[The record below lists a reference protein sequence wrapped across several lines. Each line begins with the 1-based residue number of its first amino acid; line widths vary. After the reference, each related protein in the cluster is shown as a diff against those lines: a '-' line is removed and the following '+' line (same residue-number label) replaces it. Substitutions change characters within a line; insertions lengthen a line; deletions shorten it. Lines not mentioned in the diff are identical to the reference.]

1 MLTVQRLLS
10 ITLITIIADIVSSQ
24 EDNPIKEHQGPQT
37 CGGLLK
43 GPVGIIQTPNFPNP
57 FPVPIKCRWII
68 EHDIVN
74 GTISIYFTQQYT
86 TSGLTFTEYMYYDE
100 SYKLGERKALSVTE
114 ENITRIKWLQVQSP
128 VLVVELTLNRL
139 EGTQLRA
146 LGLLSVFGFN
156 MTYVVKAPTD
166 APGPTSC
173 SAIECRLL
181 GHCYAK
187 HDYKEFYCACFE
199 GYSGADCGVGPLCPR
214 TSNMCKN
221 GGTCR
226 QMGPAAVSCICAPG
240 YTGDLCESQIAAPE
254 CGIEECSEGCRKGSS
269 CDCNPKDTDVSS
281 ARFETRLQIM
291 DQGDSNLSEQIVKQ
305 ITNYL
310 RASNI
315 TLHDDIEILNISSPE
330 ASGARTVWLRVWG
343 ARREAGTLRTAL
355 ARLAATRSR
364 TDRLRLLPATLHF
377 DMQPALSLHALIV
390 NQRPEVWEGSEF
402 ILSCMAYGSP
412 EIAFTWYKDGVKVN
426 FNGTTRDIWTR
437 TVAEDA
443 LGRRMSVLGISEAK
457 KSDSGR
463 WSCSADDAG
472 RRRCSALRLTIL
484 RPPDIRL
491 VPSTLTV
498 NKGDNVSITCLAG
511 AGRVHGALGFSWARE
526 RSLLPLAPGRE
537 VWEDLYPAG
546 SVLKLY
552 NVQKSGEF
560 RCQVSSVAG
569 TNAKGVTMWALGVKD
584 EACESEA
591 SHGLRWPK
599 TAPGAHASAACPPGH
614 NGESTRFC
622 EPKTTQ
628 HGVKWNLPDFSGC
641 VADSLKDIHEQ
652 FTRISFGY
660 SWDNVSNVAH
670 QYGAVLRSLPAH
682 PGEGTLPLQHA
693 REMLRYLQSSAG
705 KPKDKQDSVE
715 HLLIIYDTLLK
726 HPDAFLD
733 EEKIYDLQNAVVDTA
748 AMKDNLDL
756 HYQEFAVK
764 TKQVREDSAAHF
776 TFTPNPSADEWLL
789 TSTGVELVART
800 GNASVVAVQ
809 YHNIAARLPSLRR
822 SIEFNASY
830 SRSGREVEYRLASA
844 QVQLAASHVDVTL
857 HHTVTLLFVHSKNY
871 TAIASKLACGLRT
884 TSEPSTWVTKACE
897 VRIPEPTHVA
907 CRCRGLGTYG
917 LFTIARSTLTDVEKD
932 LRGIVKITVGLGGA
946 MCLAA
951 AALQLLSLVPGRKAR
966 LPVLLKAATAGT
978 HSAAVLTLLE
988 CDTRQEEA
996 CPGALGWV
1004 CAACWCAGC
1013 AALCAQPLLLQ
1024 AELAGRAQRV
1034 PSVALLA
1041 GVCTLA
1047 WLTARLWGGAP
1058 LQLGAAAQAVCA
1070 AGCAMLAMLCFALA
1084 VCAALRLRTITH
1096 KVPAERRT
1104 YLRDRTRVVR
1114 HTLAVLGTTSA
1125 AQAVGVWWAQPG
1137 PRSLAHVLALSV
1149 AALANGL
1156 TMLICYVIRDEEC
1169 LQSARKVLS
1178 LPSHRDWQESPAG
1191 DTSLSLYIKQGGEVE
1206 SRGGAGLMESNSSP
1220 VSPLTSY
1227 WRAPGLESPARL
1239 HRRQST
1245 PDSRADI
1252 VRCVEYKDSLLSPH
1266 RYEAHHVTTTHAV
1279 CDLIPRNPHS
1289 PLSLVT
1295 PAPHS
1300 PIHLVPH
1307 SNHSPIRF
1315 VPHNSRTP
1323 TNPQPEYRARL
1334 CLELG
1339 VLKTPPTETNAPLLT
1354 CSVDFEPYDKTFD
1367 TSKEACTIC
1376 VQSNPDV
1383 SKVTS
1388 PPIKSCLKKSKNDF
1402 TSSISLPSMELKED
1416 HKSKSD
1422 IEQVNREWN
1431 KAYDSP
1437 ETDRMLNKISD
1448 DLDFLLNRTQ
1458 EKKTILDQIEEAPT

>member
-1 MLTVQRLLS
+1 MTTTTGSLRCAWYSSMRIYGSVCSRRKLIMQRLLS
-10 ITLITIIADIVSSQ
+10 ITLITIAVDQVYSQ
-24 EDNPIKEHQGPQT
+24 DGDREHQGPQT
-37 CGGLLK
+37 CGGRIK
-43 GPVGIIQTPNFPNP
+43 GPVGVIQTPNFPNP

-100 SYKLGERKALSVTE
+100 SYKLGERRALTVTE

-156 MTYVVKAPTD
+156 VTYAVRSPT
-166 APGPTSC
+166 GSSSPTSC

-187 HDYKEFYCACFE
+187 QDFKEFYCSCFE
-199 GYSGADCGVGPLCPR
+199 GYSGPDCGVGPLCPK

-240 YTGDLCESQIAAPE
+240 YTGDLCEAQIAAPE
-254 CGIEECSEGCRKGSS
+254 CGIEECSDGCNEGTS
-269 CDCNPKDTDVSS
+269 CDCNPKETDSAS
-281 ARFETRLQIM
+281 ARFETRLQVV
-291 DQGDSNLSEQIVKQ
+291 DQTNVNISQEVVKQ

-310 RASNI
+310 KASNI
-315 TLHDDIEILNISSPE
+315 TLEDNIEILNMSSVEPN
-330 ASGARTVWLRVWG
+330 GARTVWLRVWG
-343 ARREAGTLRTAL
+343 ARREAGALRAAL
-355 ARLAATRSR
+355 ARLAATRTR

-412 EIAFTWYKDGVKVN
+412 NIAFTWYKDGVRIN

-443 LGRRMSVLGISEAK
+443 LRRRMSVLGVSEAK
-457 KSDSGR
+457 RPDSGK
-463 WSCSADDAG
+463 WSCVADDAG
-472 RRRCSALRLTIL
+472 RRRCRALRLAVL
-484 RPPDIRL
+484 RPPDIQL

-526 RSLLPLAPGRE
+526 RTLLPLNPGRE

-569 TNAKGVTMWALGVKD
+569 TNAKGVTMWALGLND
-584 EACESEA
+584 EACDSDA

-599 TAPGAHASAACPPGH
+599 TAPGAHASASCPPGH
-614 NGESTRFC
+614 SGETTRFC
-622 EPKTTQ
+622 EPKTGQ
-628 HGVKWNLPDFSGC
+628 HGVKWMLPDFSGC
-641 VADSLKDIHEQ
+641 VADSLKDIYEQ
-652 FTRISFGY
+652 FTKISYGY
-660 SWDNVSNVAH
+660 SWANVSNVAR
-670 QYGAVLRSLPAH
+670 QYGAVLRSLPSH
-682 PGEGTLPLQHA
+682 PGEGTLPLQHS
-693 REMLRYLQSSAG
+693 RDMLNYLLSPVAQIR
-705 KPKDKQDSVE
+705 DRIESVE
-715 HLLIIYDTLLK
+715 HLLKIYDVLLK

-733 EEKIYDLQNAVVDTA
+733 EEKIYDLQNAIADTA
-748 AMKDNLDL
+748 GMRDKLNLKF
-756 HYQEFAVK
+756 HEFTVK
-764 TKQVREDSAAHF
+764 TKQARDDNAAHF
-776 TFTPNPSADEWLL
+776 ELQPILTGAEEWTLASA
-789 TSTGVELVART
+789 GVELIART
-800 GNASVVAVQ
+800 GNASVVSVL
-809 YHNIAARLPSLRR
+809 YHNLATRLPSLRR
-822 SIEFNASY
+822 SIEFNRSS
-830 SRSGREVEYRLASA
+830 SRNGREMEYLLASP
-844 QVQLAASHVDVTL
+844 QIQLSASGPGIDRSL
-857 HHTVTLLFVHSKNY
+857 PHTATLLFTHIKNY
-871 TAIASKLACGLRT
+871 SAVASKLACGLR
-884 TSEPSTWVTKACE
+884 SPSDPRAWITKVCE
-897 VRIPEPTHVA
+897 VRVPESTHVS
-907 CRCRGLGTYG
+907 CRCRGLGTFG
-917 LFTIARSTLTDVEKD
+917 LFTIARSTLTDAEKD
-932 LRGIVKITVGLGGA
+932 LRGVVKITASLGSA

-951 AALQLLSLVPGRKAR
+951 AALQLLGLAPGTKAR

-978 HSAAVLTLLE
+978 HSAAILALLE

-996 CPGALGWV
+996 CPGTLGWV

-1024 AELAGRAQRV
+1024 AELAGRAQKA
-1034 PSVALLA
+1034 PSVGLLA

-1058 LQLGAAAQAVCA
+1058 LQIGAAAAAVCA
-1070 AGCAMLAMLCFALA
+1070 GGCALLAMLCLALA
-1084 VCAALRLRTITH
+1084 LCAAVRLRTITH
-1096 KVPAERRT
+1096 KVPIERRN
-1104 YLRDRTRVVR
+1104 YLKDRGRIVR
-1114 HTLAVLGTTSA
+1114 HTLILLVTTSA
-1125 AQAVGVWWAQPG
+1125 AQAAGVAYAQPG
-1137 PRSLAHVLALSV
+1137 ERRIAHVAALSA
-1149 AALANGL
+1149 AALANGVA
-1156 TMLICYVIRDEEC
+1156 MVVCYVIRDEEC
-1169 LQSARKVLS
+1169 LRSARRVLS
-1178 LPSHRDWQESPAG
+1178 LQPHKHWHDEPNG

-1206 SRGGAGLMESNSSP
+1206 SRGGVGVLETSSSP
-1220 VSPLTSY
+1220 VSPVSSY
-1227 WRAPGLESPARL
+1227 WRAPGLESPARM

-1252 VRCVEYKDSLLSPH
+1252 VRCVEYKDSILSPH
-1266 RYEAHHVTTTHAV
+1266 RYESHLTTTRAV
-1279 CDLIPRNPHS
+1279 CDLIPHP
-1289 PLSLVT
+1289 P
-1295 PAPHS
+1295 
-1300 PIHLVPH
+1300 
-1307 SNHSPIRF
+1307 
-1315 VPHNSRTP
+1315 
-1323 TNPQPEYRARL
+1323 PQPEYMARV

-1339 VLKTPPTETNAPLLT
+1339 VLNTPPREAPTPLLT
-1354 CSVDFEPYDKTFD
+1354 CSVDFEPYTEKHFD
-1367 TSKEACTIC
+1367 TAKENCSIC
-1376 VQSNPDV
+1376 VQSNPDI
-1383 SKVTS
+1383 SKI
-1388 PPIKSCLKKSKNDF
+1388 PPIKSCLKKTKSLA
-1402 TSSISLPSMELKED
+1402 TSTSLPSMEVKED
-1416 HKSKSD
+1416 KKSD

-1437 ETDRMLNKISD
+1437 DTDKMLNKISS

-1458 EKKTILDQIEEAPT
+1458 ESKSDLDEIEEAPT

>member
-1 MLTVQRLLS
+1 MLTMQQFIS
-10 ITLITIIADIVSSQ
+10 ITLITITADIVSS
-24 EDNPIKEHQGPQT
+24 DGDIREHQGPQT
-37 CGGLLK
+37 CGGRLK
-43 GPVGIIQTPNFPNP
+43 GPVGVIQTPNFPNP
-57 FPVPIKCRWII
+57 FPVPIKCKWII

-100 SYKLGERKALSVTE
+100 TYKLGERQALSVTE

-128 VLVVELTLNRL
+128 VLVVELNLDRL

-156 MTYVVKAPTD
+156 MTYVVKGPTD
-166 APGPTSC
+166 LPGPSSC

-187 HDYKEFYCACFE
+187 HDYDEFYCACFE
-199 GYSGADCGVGPLCPR
+199 GYSGTDCGVGPLCPK
-214 TSNMCKN
+214 TPNMCKN

-254 CGIEECSEGCRKGSS
+254 CGIEECAEGCKRGTS

-291 DQGDSNLSEQIVKQ
+291 DQANVNISEEIIKQ

-310 RASNI
+310 MASNI
-315 TLHDDIEILNISSPE
+315 TLHDEIEILNISSPDINN
-330 ASGARTVWLRVWG
+330 ARTVWLRVWG
-343 ARREAGTLRTAL
+343 ARREAGALRTAL
-355 ARLAATRSR
+355 ARLAATRTR

-412 EIAFTWYKDGVKVN
+412 DIEFTWYKDGIKVN

-443 LGRRMSVLGISEAK
+443 LGRRMSVLGVSEAK
-457 KSDSGR
+457 RPDSGR

-491 VPSTLTV
+491 VPSSLTV

-511 AGRVHGALGFSWARE
+511 AGRVHGTLGFSWARE
-526 RSLLPLAPGRE
+526 RTLLRLEPGRE

-552 NVQKSGEF
+552 NIQKSSEF

-569 TNAKGVTMWALGVKD
+569 KNSKGVTMWALGAKD
-584 EACESEA
+584 EACVSEA

-599 TAPGAHASAACPPGH
+599 TAPGAHATSTCPPGH
-614 NGESTRFC
+614 TGESTRFC

-628 HGVKWNLPDFSGC
+628 HGVKWMLPDFSAC
-641 VADSLKDIHEQ
+641 VADSLRDIYEQ
-652 FTRISFGY
+652 FTRISYGY
-660 SWDNVSNVAH
+660 SWGNVSNVAH

-693 REMLRYLQSSAG
+693 REMMHYLLSSAG
-705 KPKDKQDSVE
+705 KPRDRQESVE

-726 HPDAFLD
+726 HPDTFLD

-748 AMKDNLDL
+748 AMRDNVDL
-756 HYQEFAVK
+756 HYQEFSVK
-764 TKQVREDSAAHF
+764 TKQVRDDGAAHF
-776 TFTPNPSADEWLL
+776 SFIPLAGTDEWLL
-789 TSTGVELVART
+789 TSAGVELVARN
-800 GNASVVAVQ
+800 GNSSVVAVR
-809 YHNIAARLPSLRR
+809 YHNLAARLPSLRR
-822 SIEFNASY
+822 SVEFNTSS
-830 SRSGREVEYRLASA
+830 SRGGREMEYRLASA
-844 QVQLAASHVDVTL
+844 QVQLAASQVDTTL
-857 HHTVTLLFVHSKNY
+857 QHTVTLLFVHSRNY

-884 TSEPSTWVTKACE
+884 SSEPRSWIIKSCE
-897 VRIPEPTHVA
+897 VRIPEPTYVA
-907 CRCRGLGTYG
+907 CRCRGLGTYA
-917 LFTIARSTLTDVEKD
+917 LFTIARSTLTDAEKD
-932 LRGIVKITVGLGGA
+932 LRGVVKITVGLGGA

-966 LPVLLKAATAGT
+966 LPVFLKAATAGT
-978 HSAAVLTLLE
+978 HSAAMLTLLE

-1024 AELAGRAQRV
+1024 AELAGRAQRA
-1034 PSVALLA
+1034 PSVGLLA
-1041 GVCTLA
+1041 GVCTLS

-1070 AGCAMLAMLCFALA
+1070 AGCAMLTVLCLALA
-1084 VCAALRLRTITH
+1084 VCATLRLRTITH
-1096 KVPAERRT
+1096 KVPVERRT
-1104 YLRDRTRVVR
+1104 YLKERRRVVR
-1114 HTLAVLGTTSA
+1114 HTLLVLGTTTA
-1125 AQAVGVWWAQPG
+1125 AQAAGVWWAQPG
-1137 PRSLAHVLALSV
+1137 LRTLPQVIVLSA

-1156 TMLICYVIRDEEC
+1156 AMLICYVIRDEEC
-1169 LQSARKVLS
+1169 LQSARRVLS
-1178 LPSHRDWQESPAG
+1178 LPSHRDWQDSPAG

-1206 SRGGAGLMESNSSP
+1206 SRGGVGVMETTSSP
-1220 VSPLTSY
+1220 SPISPVTSY
-1227 WRAPGLESPARL
+1227 WRAPRLESPAKM

-1252 VRCVEYKDSLLSPH
+1252 VRCVEYRDSLLSPH
-1266 RYEAHHVTTTHAV
+1266 RYDPHRITTTHAV
-1279 CDLIPRNPHS
+1279 CDLIPHADLHTS
-1289 PLSLVT
+1289 PLL
-1295 PAPHS
+1295 
-1300 PIHLVPH
+1300 
-1307 SNHSPIRF
+1307 
-1315 VPHNSRTP
+1315 
-1323 TNPQPEYRARL
+1323 PQPEYMARV

-1339 VLKTPPTETNAPLLT
+1339 VLKSPPTETPHPNAPLLT
-1354 CSVDFEPYDKTFD
+1354 CSVDFEPYTDKHFD

-1383 SKVTS
+1383 SKMTS
-1388 PPIKSCLKKSKNDF
+1388 PPIKSCLKKSKKDF
-1402 TSSISLPSMELKED
+1402 SSSISLPSMEVKED
-1416 HKSKSD
+1416 AKSKSD

-1437 ETDRMLNKISD
+1437 ETDRMLNKISN

-1458 EKKTILDQIEEAPT
+1458 EKSIHDQIVEAPT